1 MSANCLAF
9 SRRSAKE
16 PHSAVSGRK
25 NRARLG
31 RKVQSLRVPPGK
43 IIKAQA
49 MLIQGDSQR
58 EIARTLHMSEHS
70 VAKVVRAENFQN
82 FLREQQERLFA
93 IAPDALESFRA
104 QVKMDGY
111 LAYAFLKDLGIIP
124 SREAIVSL
132 MNPASPQTETGEERQ
147 ARMVA
152 CVLLEGN
159 ANFDVDLPDDVAK
172 ALARESEECTQIA
185 NPQRKLLRK

>member
-1 MSANCLAF
+1 MGANCLAL

-93 IAPDALESFRA
+93 IAPDALESFHA
-104 QVKMDGY
+104 QVKMDGH
-111 LAYAFLKDLGIIP
+111 LAYVFMKDLGIIP
-124 SREAIVSL
+124 SRESLVNL
-132 MNPASPQTETGEERQ
+132 MNVTSPQNEAGEERQ

-152 CVLLEGN
+152 CALLEGN
-159 ANFDVDLPDDVAK
+159 KNFGVDLPKDIEE
-172 ALARESEECTQIA
+172 ALAKDSQE
-185 NPQRKLLRK
+185 NPEGTKSAKLPRR